1 MEKELSQFKDYI
13 NLLAKKYNKN
23 DYEEDLKQEGYIALI
38 LAYNRFNP
46 EKGLFENYAKKYI
59 KFSMLTFLNRK
70 TNIIKK
76 ANSIDLYFNQL
87 FDLIEYD
94 EMDDEMDDEK
104 LYKITRINY
113 SFKKLKQSYQTI
125 LTKKIIE
132 RKSFQKIAI
141 ETNSKKSVVYQK
153 YKKAIL
159 KLK

>member
-46 EKGLFENYAKKYI
+46 EKGIFENYAKKYI

-87 FDLIEYD
+87 FDLIED
-94 EMDDEMDDEK
+94 NQIDDEMDDEK

-125 LTKKIIE
+125 LTKKVIE
-132 RKSFQKIAI
+132 GKSFQKIEK
-141 ETNSKKSVVYQK
+141 ETNSKKGVVYQK